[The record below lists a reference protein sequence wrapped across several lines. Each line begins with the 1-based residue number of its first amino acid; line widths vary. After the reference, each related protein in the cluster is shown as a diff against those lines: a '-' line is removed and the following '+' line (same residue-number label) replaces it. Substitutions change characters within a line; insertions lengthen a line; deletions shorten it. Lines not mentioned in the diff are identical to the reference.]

1 MCRLF
6 ATTDTLLFLYN
17 LPTLQS
23 ILGGEGLSL
32 QLRHLCSYLIWYCSH
47 HLAANTDLLHE
58 VVLMIGNFVVL
69 NTDNQVIASGWEK
82 SVLFKNFCFSSDF
95 ATVRT
100 ATDCRTAAVLA
111 AL

>member
-1 MCRLF
+1 
-6 ATTDTLLFLYN
+6 
-17 LPTLQS
+17 
-23 ILGGEGLSL
+23 
-32 QLRHLCSYLIWYCSH
+32 
-47 HLAANTDLLHE
+47 
-58 VVLMIGNFVVL
+58 MIGNFVVL